1 MERPGLPVCIIT
13 GFLGSG
19 KTTLLNH
26 ILRNQQG
33 ARVAVFVNEFGA
45 TDIDGDLIRWQ
56 GSIDEARVVTLDNG
70 CMCCEVNDD
79 LERQLRRVL
88 QAQAAGSTALDLL
101 VIETSG
107 LCDPAPVLTT
117 LQQLEDVAVSVHL
130 DSVVTVVDASDYT
143 DMPETAK
150 ALGLQ
155 ETASRQLRQCDLL
168 LLNKCDLVG
177 GLNSERAVHLEER
190 LAAALEDRPVRLLR
204 CEHGN
209 VDLALISS
217 VEARQE
223 RAPKR
228 PRLAEASSHSA
239 HGLRTSAVSFVYT
252 ADRPFNPLLF
262 EEWVEAGGPPKSI
275 CRAKGLLWMQGI
287 PRHVIFQLSGCR
299 TNPFET
305 VPGGSPPSSSRLVF
319 IGAPAALEEEAK
331 VRRALDACLAGRESS
346 ENRRAGVTA
355 AGPFGVST
363 TREVGRFFLLVCT
376 CELTQKGTYHALEVS
391 WKGDVCSH
399 TQLCAAF
406 CVGVLNSN
414 S

>member
-252 ADRPFNPLLF
+252 ADRPFDPLLF

-363 TREVGRFFLLVCT
+363 TREVGRFSFWFVP
-376 CELTQKGTYHALEVS
+376 V
-391 WKGDVCSH
+391 
-399 TQLCAAF
+399 
-406 CVGVLNSN
+406 N
-414 S
+414 

>member
-117 LQQLEDVAVSVHL
+117 LQQLEDVAGGGGEGHHRYSNDSEESFSFFSGNAVSVHL

-252 ADRPFNPLLF
+252 ADRPFDPLLF

-363 TREVGRFFLLVCT
+363 TREVGRFSFWFVP
-376 CELTQKGTYHALEVS
+376 V
-391 WKGDVCSH
+391 
-399 TQLCAAF
+399 
-406 CVGVLNSN
+406 N
-414 S
+414 